1 MLPWVVREVI
11 FRVEPHKVNMT
22 VDNDQVQFHDADDSS
37 PKVENSFQSDGYKIK
52 DVYHPAH
59 EPTSFAFVTREA
71 ASTPCSCYVFK
82 NDSVEL
88 VEQIV
93 KKLKLEIGSG
103 KRKRLGETSGESE
116 VISYEV
122 LLLNKTPIYT
132 EKPSQDIIDNLIEQS
147 KYQSGKNS
155 VHQEQNG
162 ANGENFSVEICERT
176 RGLTSSDISA
186 GVSSGRSLIENKRK
200 EFPRQRS
207 HSYDTSNYS
216 ENKEENKTKIFQIG
230 MDRLTVID
238 TDGPGVIDVKFTRV
252 SRCVQ
257 GVKHPNS
264 FGFVARD
271 PRKRAQL
278 ANGNGTARQMEFFF
292 YIFEC
297 FDEQT
302 CEDIMAAIKQSF
314 SASMRPITPLHT
326 FHRLCVRLNHTQDL
340 NQRLNLV
347 SSVIE
352 QISEGEK
359 FYVDQKLKSLT
370 PGSGT
375 ERLVFQVSVLREIFE
390 VKNREMQISLSSS
403 KKVDCTSVIS
413 DDRRTN
419 GVSTPVRDLDEV
431 SFESNDI
438 DSVQHF
444 SPTKSLRQQIYESIS
459 SNPTISNSP
468 RPSYRDKEIKRD
480 LSTTDSIRNSLNQIE
495 EDNAL
500 LERIKGRISEL
511 EKMSAEEAGPLQKTM
526 WVDLGLQLSNTEQ
539 ANDDT
544 QHDDLKLITPEV
556 IQAATS
562 HAVTEEIRGDVW
574 KFLIRQREQRH
585 GVEHSISFK
594 SLINRLAP
602 PGQAH
607 SILIDLCRTFPKH
620 RQFRESLAQSSG
632 QKSLY
637 NVLKAYCMLDNEVGY
652 CQGLSFVVGLILIYL
667 PAEEDAF
674 AVLRHIM
681 FECDMRRF
689 YMPDMAALQE
699 AMYQLSRLL
708 AEMEP
713 ALYEFLE
720 SHCVTPVLYLTPWF
734 LTLFASSFPMSFSSR
749 VLDLV
754 LAEGPAAIFKISIS
768 LFQQY
773 KDYIIKLD
781 GFEAVADFIK
791 NRINC
796 PDEVTS
802 KEIFSRA
809 AKIDLGTRLDVYGAE
824 YVVLSEMEMIKE
836 PGQCHWSPSKNL
848 VKDLRVENRK
858 LREQLAIQETQI
870 QALQDS
876 LSEIQEQALQQKD
889 HQQVMT
895 DLVKERNEL
904 KILVQKL
911 SEQLGNLSAEQSLSG
926 GASRVASPT

>member
-1 MLPWVVREVI
+1 MFELDFMGLAVLDPEFSRPMLPWVVREVI
-11 FRVEPHKVNMT
+11 FRAEPHKVNLS
-22 VDNDQVQFHDADDSS
+22 VDNDQVKFQDANDSS

-82 NDSVEL
+82 NESVEL

-93 KKLKLEIGSG
+93 KKLKHEIGSG

-147 KYQSGKNS
+147 KSQSATS
-155 VHQEQNG
+155 TRPES
-162 ANGENFSVEICERT
+162 ANGTNEFSVDISTRN
-176 RGLTSSDISA
+176 RGLISSDIST
-186 GVSSGRSLIENKRK
+186 GVSDDRAGRSVIENKRK
-200 EFPRQRS
+200 EFTRQRS
-207 HSYDTSNYS
+207 HSYDTSNY
-216 ENKEENKTKIFQIG
+216 KHENKTKIFQIG
-230 MDRLTVID
+230 IDRLTVID

-271 PRKRAQL
+271 PRKRAQV
-278 ANGNGTARQMEFFF
+278 NGNTGGQMEFYF

-302 CEDIMAAIKQSF
+302 CEDIMGAIKQAF

-340 NQRLNLV
+340 NQRLSLV
-347 SSVIE
+347 SGVIE

-359 FYVDQKLKSLT
+359 FYIDQKLKSLT

-390 VKNREMQISLSSS
+390 VKNREMQLSMSSS
-403 KKVDCTSVIS
+403 KKVEQNSVIS
-413 DDRRTN
+413 DERRTN
-419 GVSTPVRDLDEV
+419 GLSTPVRDLEEV

-444 SPTKSLRQQIYESIS
+444 SPAKSLRQQIYESVS
-459 SNPTISNSP
+459 SNATVSNSP
-468 RPSYRDKEIKRD
+468 RPSYKDKEIKKD
-480 LSTTDSIRNSLNQIE
+480 LSTPDSIRNSLHQIE
-495 EDNAL
+495 EENAL
-500 LERIKGRISEL
+500 LERIKQRISEL
-511 EKMSAEEAGPLQKTM
+511 EKMSPEEAGPLQQKL
-526 WVDLGLQLSNTEQ
+526 WADLGL
-539 ANDDT
+539 DT
-544 QHDDLKLITPEV
+544 VAAESKVNGAGEGRKNETVKLIPPGV
-556 IQAATS
+556 IHAATS
-562 HAVTEEIRGDVW
+562 HAVPEEIRGEVW
-574 KFLIRQREQRH
+574 KFLIKQREHRH
-585 GVEHSISFK
+585 GVKFTSSFK
-594 SLINRLAP
+594 TLINQLAP

-637 NVLKAYCMLDNEVGY
+637 NVLKAYCLLDDEVGY

-674 AVLRHIM
+674 AVLRHLM
-681 FECDMRRF
+681 FECNMRRF

-708 AEMEP
+708 AELEP
-713 ALYEFLE
+713 TLYEFLE

-734 LTLFASSFPMSFSSR
+734 LTLFASNFPMSFSSR
-749 VLDLV
+749 VLD
-754 LAEGPAAIFKISIS
+754 K
-768 LFQQY
+768 
-773 KDYIIKLD
+773 
-781 GFEAVADFIK
+781 
-791 NRINC
+791 
-796 PDEVTS
+796 
-802 KEIFSRA
+802 
-809 AKIDLGTRLDVYGAE
+809 
-824 YVVLSEMEMIKE
+824 
-836 PGQCHWSPSKNL
+836 W
-848 VKDLRVENRK
+848 
-858 LREQLAIQETQI
+858 
-870 QALQDS
+870 
-876 LSEIQEQALQQKD
+876 
-889 HQQVMT
+889 
-895 DLVKERNEL
+895 
-904 KILVQKL
+904 
-911 SEQLGNLSAEQSLSG
+911 QSL
-926 GASRVASPT
+926 TE

>member
-1 MLPWVVREVI
+1 MFELEFMGLAVLDPEFSRPMLPWVVREVI
-11 FRVEPHKVNMT
+11 FRAEPHKVNLT
-22 VDNDQVQFHDADDSS
+22 VDNDQVQFQDADDSS
-37 PKVENSFQSDGYKIK
+37 PKIENSFQSDGYKIK

-59 EPTSFAFVTREA
+59 EPSSFAFVTREA

-88 VEQIV
+88 VELIV

-103 KRKRLGETSGESE
+103 KRKRLGETSESE

-132 EKPSQDIIDNLIEQS
+132 EKPSQDIIDNLIEQCKS
-147 KYQSGKNS
+147 KSGKNS
-155 VHQEQNG
+155 SHQEQNG
-162 ANGENFSVEICERT
+162 ANREDFSVEISERN
-176 RGLTSSDISA
+176 RGLTSSDIST

-200 EFPRQRS
+200 EFSRQRS

-278 ANGNGTARQMEFFF
+278 VNGNNMGRQMEFFF

-302 CEDIMAAIKQSF
+302 CEDIMSAIKQSF

-340 NQRLNLV
+340 SQRLNLV

-390 VKNREMQISLSSS
+390 VKNREMQLSLSSS
-403 KKVDCTSVIS
+403 KKSPIGQQGINVKKVEDLANKLGSKFSILSRNMTQNIQTMSDKLGESGMNLADKVRTAAQRPDSRVSSNPVDYTSVIS

-419 GVSTPVRDLDEV
+419 GASTPVRDLEEV

-480 LSTTDSIRNSLNQIE
+480 LSTTDSIRNSFHQIE
-495 EDNAL
+495 EDNL
-500 LERIKGRISEL
+500 MLERIKGRISEF
-511 EKMSAEEAGPLQKTM
+511 EQMSAVEAGPLQKII
-526 WVDLGLQLSNTEQ
+526 WVDLGLQISNGEH
-539 ANDDT
+539 ANGET
-544 QHDDLKLITPEV
+544 QKEDLKLISPEV
-556 IQAATS
+556 IKAATS

-574 KFLIRQREQRH
+574 KFLIKQREQRH
-585 GVEHSISFK
+585 GVQLTSSFK
-594 SLINRLAP
+594 SLINQLAP

-637 NVLKAYCMLDNEVGY
+637 NVLKAYCMLDHEVGY

-667 PAEEDAF
+667 PVEEDAF

-708 AEMEP
+708 AELEP

-734 LTLFASSFPMSFSSR
+734 LTLFASNFPMSFSSH

-754 LAEGPAAIFKISIS
+754 LAEGPAAIFKIAIS

-796 PDEVTS
+796 PDEETS
-802 KEIFSRA
+802 NEIFIRA

-824 YVVLSEMEMIKE
+824 YVVLS
-836 PGQCHWSPSKNL
+836 
-848 VKDLRVENRK
+848 
-858 LREQLAIQETQI
+858 
-870 QALQDS
+870 
-876 LSEIQEQALQQKD
+876 
-889 HQQVMT
+889 
-895 DLVKERNEL
+895 
-904 KILVQKL
+904 
-911 SEQLGNLSAEQSLSG
+911 
-926 GASRVASPT
+926 

>member
-1 MLPWVVREVI
+1 MFELDFMGLAVLDPEFSRPMLPWVVREVI
-11 FRVEPHKVNMT
+11 FRAEPHKVNLS
-22 VDNDQVQFHDADDSS
+22 VDNDQVKFQDANDSS

-82 NDSVEL
+82 NESVEL

-93 KKLKLEIGSG
+93 KKLKHEIGSG

-147 KYQSGKNS
+147 KSQSATS
-155 VHQEQNG
+155 TRPES
-162 ANGENFSVEICERT
+162 ANGTNEFSVDISTRN
-176 RGLTSSDISA
+176 RGLISSDIST
-186 GVSSGRSLIENKRK
+186 GVSDDRAGRSVIENKRK
-200 EFPRQRS
+200 EFTRQRS
-207 HSYDTSNYS
+207 HSYDTSNY
-216 ENKEENKTKIFQIG
+216 KHENKTKIFQIG
-230 MDRLTVID
+230 IDRLTVID

-271 PRKRAQL
+271 PRKRAQV
-278 ANGNGTARQMEFFF
+278 NGNTGGQMEFYF

-302 CEDIMAAIKQSF
+302 CEDIMGAIKQAF

-340 NQRLNLV
+340 NQRLSLV
-347 SSVIE
+347 SGVIE

-359 FYVDQKLKSLT
+359 FYIDQKLKSLT

-390 VKNREMQISLSSS
+390 VKNREMQLSMSSS
-403 KKVDCTSVIS
+403 KKSPIGQGQGINVKKVEDLANRLGSKFSLLSRNMTQNIQTMSDKLGESGMNLADKVRTARANNSQRPDSRVSLSNTFPVEQNSVIS
-413 DDRRTN
+413 DERRTN
-419 GVSTPVRDLDEV
+419 GLSTPVRDLEEV

-444 SPTKSLRQQIYESIS
+444 SPAKSLRQQIYESVS
-459 SNPTISNSP
+459 SNATVSNSP
-468 RPSYRDKEIKRD
+468 RPSYKDKEIKKD
-480 LSTTDSIRNSLNQIE
+480 LSTPDSIRNSLHQIE
-495 EDNAL
+495 EENAL
-500 LERIKGRISEL
+500 LERIKQRISEL
-511 EKMSAEEAGPLQKTM
+511 EKMSPEEAGPLQQKL
-526 WVDLGLQLSNTEQ
+526 WADLGL
-539 ANDDT
+539 DT
-544 QHDDLKLITPEV
+544 VAAESKVNGAGEGRKNETVKLIPPGV
-556 IQAATS
+556 IHAATS
-562 HAVTEEIRGDVW
+562 HAVPEEIRGEVW
-574 KFLIRQREQRH
+574 KFLIKQREHRH
-585 GVEHSISFK
+585 GVKFTSSFK
-594 SLINRLAP
+594 TLINQLAP

-637 NVLKAYCMLDNEVGY
+637 NVLKAYCLLDDEVGY

-674 AVLRHIM
+674 AVLRHLM
-681 FECDMRRF
+681 FECNMRRF

-708 AEMEP
+708 AELEP
-713 ALYEFLE
+713 TLYEFLE

-734 LTLFASSFPMSFSSR
+734 LTLFASNFPMSFSSR
-749 VLDLV
+749 VLD
-754 LAEGPAAIFKISIS
+754 K
-768 LFQQY
+768 
-773 KDYIIKLD
+773 
-781 GFEAVADFIK
+781 
-791 NRINC
+791 
-796 PDEVTS
+796 
-802 KEIFSRA
+802 
-809 AKIDLGTRLDVYGAE
+809 
-824 YVVLSEMEMIKE
+824 
-836 PGQCHWSPSKNL
+836 W
-848 VKDLRVENRK
+848 
-858 LREQLAIQETQI
+858 
-870 QALQDS
+870 
-876 LSEIQEQALQQKD
+876 
-889 HQQVMT
+889 
-895 DLVKERNEL
+895 
-904 KILVQKL
+904 
-911 SEQLGNLSAEQSLSG
+911 QSL
-926 GASRVASPT
+926 TE